1 MIQRFHKTFYNVIS
15 STTLNLQVQFS
26 DFPKGNHGEYL
37 TLITLNTDPPQ
48 LCHGSGKTLEASHD
62 QAALTTLNLLS
73 ELGLDNVRPK
83 AATATTPG
91 KGEATTSE
99 SEGKG
104 DSK

>member
-1 MIQRFHKTFYNVIS
+1 M
-15 STTLNLQVQFS
+15 QVQFS

-83 AATATTPG
+83 KVEAVKTSDG
-91 KGEATTSE
+91 KEE
-99 SEGKG
+99 SV

>member
-1 MIQRFHKTFYNVIS
+1 M
-15 STTLNLQVQFS
+15 QVQFS

-37 TLITLNTDPPQ
+37 TLITLNTEPPQ

-83 AATATTPG
+83 KVAEVVAVTKKKTT
-91 KGEATTSE
+91 EE
-99 SEGKG
+99 SV

>member
-1 MIQRFHKTFYNVIS
+1 MP
-15 STTLNLQVQFS
+15 LPQVQFS

-83 AATATTPG
+83 AATEGA
-91 KGEATTSE
+91 E
-99 SEGKG
+99 SGAEGKG

>member
-1 MIQRFHKTFYNVIS
+1 MFNVWP
-15 STTLNLQVQFS
+15 LVVQFQVQFS

-83 AATATTPG
+83 AAAPLPVAVASSTKGKSGETA
-91 KGEATTSE
+91 
-99 SEGKG
+99 EGG

>member
-1 MIQRFHKTFYNVIS
+1 MFIFTVS
-15 STTLNLQVQFS
+15 QVQFS

-48 LCHGSGKTLEASHD
+48 LCHGSGKTLDASHD

-83 AATATTPG
+83 AAAPAVAAKISTGGAEG
-91 KGEATTSE
+91 AAAE
-99 SEGKG
+99 SEGKR